1 MSSKLCFSYCM
12 ECKFKFKKND
22 ITKHYR
28 TNFFFSKFLF
38 SFGME
43 YKFNYLQGKLL
54 VYQYLSKQTYLHSS
68 IKLDK
73 KHFYIIIFLKKISSK
88 LFFGCMECKFELKII
103 FFCKFHNFLDI
114 RQLRLMT
121 FAIVL
126 WMRQLKYKLIYR
138 YEI

>member
-54 VYQYLSKQTYLHSS
+54 IYQYLSKRTYLHSS
-68 IKLDK
+68 IKLDI
-73 KHFYIIIFLKKISSK
+73 KHFYIIIFLKKF
-88 LFFGCMECKFELKII
+88 LQ
-103 FFCKFHNFLDI
+103 NYFLDVWNAN
-114 RQLRLMT
+114 LN
-121 FAIVL
+121 
-126 WMRQLKYKLIYR
+126 
-138 YEI
+138 